1 MADRP
6 APDEL
11 PALLEPVLRERIPGA
26 QRARVTDWRGAE
38 RGLSTETYLF
48 TLADE
53 DGTPLRQLVFRR
65 PPAVS
70 LYADYDLARQVLVM
84 NRLAGTEVPV
94 PTVCWLDRDGGP
106 VGTPYY
112 VMEQVPNVGTV
123 GDFPSYHVA
132 GLYHDATPRQRE
144 AMWWG
149 CVAAMAAVHRLD
161 WRSLRLE
168 KLLLP
173 EHGSHPLEQIVNYY
187 AAALDWATDGTP
199 RPELAAAVDWLRTHC
214 YEVEDP
220 VLCWGDA
227 RLSNVLYGPDQR
239 MAAVLDWEI
248 AYIGDHAAD
257 LAWLLFLDW
266 AVSDYE
272 GTPRLPGTPSRE
284 ETIRRYEQLSGR
296 PVTHLHYQ
304 EVLAVL
310 ALSVPLSRMDARL
323 RSEGLI
329 ADGFDVLG
337 FCVARVRELLGG

>member
-1 MADRP
+1 
-6 APDEL
+6 
-11 PALLEPVLRERIPGA
+11 
-26 QRARVTDWRGAE
+26 
-38 RGLSTETYLF
+38 
-48 TLADE
+48 
-53 DGTPLRQLVFRR
+53 
-65 PPAVS
+65 
-70 LYADYDLARQVLVM
+70 
-84 NRLAGTEVPV
+84 V

-272 GTPRLPGTPSRE
+272 GTPRLPGTPSPGGDHPPVRAAL
-284 ETIRRYEQLSGR
+284 RPAGDASALPGGARGARAVGAVVADGR
-296 PVTHLHYQ
+296 PA
-304 EVLAVL
+304 AVRG
-310 ALSVPLSRMDARL
+310 SDRRRVRRARL
-323 RSEGLI
+323 LRRAG
-329 ADGFDVLG
+329 
-337 FCVARVRELLGG
+337 ARTTGRLTRPGAPGTRCRRARR